1 LAKTFAITTP
11 TTAKGPSAFFVR
23 LHQSV
28 GGGED
33 IGGASD
39 ALSGEFSTP
48 QH

>member
-1 LAKTFAITTP
+1 LAKNFAITSP

-28 GGGED
+28 GGDEE
-33 IGGASD
+33 IGAAND